1 MLEEGMRELFN
12 LIILDRKTYSEHGV
26 FEEEGIRGF
35 EPVQLPN
42 NYDQVMIF
50 LRPNSDS
57 LIRLKDLINANSN
70 SGAKRYYPCFWPKRT
85 IICKEFFELNGLT
98 HLVDIR
104 DFSFDLLPLDVDLYS
119 LEMRFLKEMYIS
131 HDHSI
136 YTTVAESIHRLQCVF
151 GKIHNIYG
159 KGKAAKAIHDILR
172 LKESTHQLMQIKLRS
187 MRTME
192 TLRV

>member
-1 MLEEGMRELFN
+1 
-12 LIILDRKTYSEHGV
+12 
-26 FEEEGIRGF
+26 
-35 EPVQLPN
+35 
-42 NYDQVMIF
+42 MIF
-50 LRPNSDS
+50 LRPNGES
-57 LIRLKDLINANSN
+57 LIRLKDLINANTN

-98 HLVDIR
+98 NLVDVR

-172 LKESTHQLMQIKLRS
+172 LKESTLPSMQIKSKL
-187 MRTME
+187 MRITE
-192 TLRV
+192 ISRV